1 MNRKVGFIFLFSN
14 QLPLRPFSDENKDKY
29 KTKILLHSIGL
40 INHVIK
46 TEDGFI
52 KTCLVKETESKKH
65 VATIISNEF
74 KLKKSYIVDYN
85 PIPKKCVNSKEKN
98 LTIYAVILNSKF
110 EDKIIKLL
118 KENSIDNSDSNFDL
132 DSQSKVF
139 VERMLLSYSL
149 KSIDTDSPDIFTAIK
164 NYSENKNLYER
175 KIDLSD
181 LNHSQYKLSL
191 KDVIEGLCGIEEL
204 REETKCYI

>member
-14 QLPLRPFSDENKDKY
+14 QLPLKPFSDENKDKY

-40 INHVIK
+40 INHIIK
-46 TEDGFI
+46 TDEGFI
-52 KTCLVKETESKKH
+52 KTCLVKEIESKKH

-118 KENSIDNSDSNFDL
+118 KENSINDSDSEFE
-132 DSQSKVF
+132 SQTKVF
-139 VERMLLSYSL
+139 VDRMLLSYNL
-149 KSIDTDSPDIFTAIK
+149 KSIDADSPDIFTAIK

-175 KIDLSD
+175 KIELSD
-181 LNHSQYKLSL
+181 LNQSQYNLSL